1 MGMPFARVATGL
13 QLRARSV
20 ARCQHLLAQVSRVS
34 QESYCSRRG
43 QQIEQQRMA
52 RPAVPGIN
60 AVSGLDDSAELGTD
74 ALESAMEMS

>member
-1 MGMPFARVATGL
+1 
-13 QLRARSV
+13 
-20 ARCQHLLAQVSRVS
+20 
-34 QESYCSRRG
+34 
-43 QQIEQQRMA
+43 MA